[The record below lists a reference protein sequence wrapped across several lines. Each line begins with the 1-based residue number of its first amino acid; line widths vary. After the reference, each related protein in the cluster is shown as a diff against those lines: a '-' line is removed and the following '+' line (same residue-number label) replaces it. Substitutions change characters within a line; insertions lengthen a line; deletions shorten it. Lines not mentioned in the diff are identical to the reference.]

1 MDNSIVIPNSLFDFA
16 KIKLSDPVSGYG
28 GSYFT
33 KLYNLDS
40 PLYIQSPVCETR
52 QGFVKSNKKIHS
64 DLVFSKKEEPF
75 IQWIT
80 DLEQRCVEL
89 IHENSDD
96 WFQNPLEMSE
106 IENAFNSIVKIN
118 KSNGYMIRSNVKI
131 HTMTKEPVIKV
142 YNQSETIMTMQD
154 VTQETNIITILE
166 VQGVKF
172 TTRSFQLEMEIKQVM
187 ILDKD
192 IFDNCLIKPDLPVKQ
207 ATLGKLMSSSS
218 IEIPTSSNLEN
229 NSQPTKDI
237 NSVLE
242 ELDAFEPVL
251 EEPQLDDTS
260 ALLSIEED
268 DIADIKSDHGNVT
281 FAQKEPS
288 QEIEIEAREI
298 DDDDDDDDD
307 EDEDEDDDDDSIE
320 KLTFGEDTSLTDFET
335 LGDSSILDSAAI
347 SLEKTDTFLP
357 ETIET
362 EQQPTDNLD
371 EIGKFDKT
379 DNSSLPSISN
389 EEDKENLVMS
399 IIGDIQEEN
408 EQKDGSNDS
417 PEKIGQILGLEDISL
432 DELNPEDDPIKLNPP
447 NEHYY
452 ELFQQARAEAKEAK
466 KRAKD
471 AYLQAKNIKKN
482 HMLEELSDT
491 SEDSLENFND
501 IDIGE
506 PMNQILAT
514 ELS

>member
-1 MDNSIVIPNSLFDFA
+1 
-16 KIKLSDPVSGYG
+16 
-28 GSYFT
+28 
-33 KLYNLDS
+33 
-40 PLYIQSPVCETR
+40 LYIQAPVCETR

-64 DLVFSKKEEPF
+64 DLIFSKKEEPF

-89 IHENSDD
+89 IHENSNE

-142 YNQSETIMTMQD
+142 YNQSETIMTMHD
-154 VTQETNIITILE
+154 VSQETNIITILE

-172 TTRSFQLEMEIKQVM
+172 TTRSFQLETEIKQVM

-192 IFDNCLIKPDLPVKQ
+192 IFDNCLIKPNIPVNQ
-207 ATLGKLMSSSS
+207 STLGKLMSNSS
-218 IEIPTSSNLEN
+218 IEIPSSSNLEEKLQ
-229 NSQPTKDI
+229 STDDTESI
-237 NSVLE
+237 LE

-251 EEPQLDDTS
+251 EEPQLEDTS

-268 DIADIKSDHGNVT
+268 DIADIKSNHGNVT

-298 DDDDDDDDD
+298 DDDDEEDDDEDDDD
-307 EDEDEDDDDDSIE
+307 EDDEDDDSIE

-357 ETIET
+357 ETIDT
-362 EQQPTDNLD
+362 EQQSTDNLD
-371 EIGKFDKT
+371 EVSKFDKT
-379 DNSSLPSISN
+379 DSSSLPSISN

-399 IIGDIQEEN
+399 IIEDIQEEN
-408 EQKDGSNDS
+408 EKKDDTSDS
-417 PEKIGQILGLEDISL
+417 PEKLGQILGLEDISL
-432 DELNPEDDPIKLNPP
+432 DELNPDDEPIKLNPP
-447 NEHYY
+447 NQHYY
-452 ELFQQARAEAKEAK
+452 KLFQQARTEAKEAK
-466 KRAKD
+466 KKAKD

-491 SEDSLENFND
+491 SEESLDNFND

-506 PMNQILAT
+506 PTSQILAT